1 VTGIFEKTVAMET
14 THLIDSPRQKL
25 LPKPFLTAEW
35 RNLAVLNYQVDPD
48 VLTPYLP
55 RGTELDLWQGQALVS
70 LVGFEFLQ
78 TRVWGFGIPRH
89 RDFAEV
95 NLRFYV
101 RRVAEEGW
109 RRGVVFVR
117 ELVARHAV
125 AWIAR
130 LFYGENYAA
139 VPMRHRVSA
148 HRTGTPERHEAIY
161 AWRYAGQT
169 GSVAIRARGEGEPA
183 AEFSLEEFI
192 IEHYWG
198 YSGGPRRPTMEYR
211 VEHPRWRLWP
221 AACGRFRGNARALY
235 GASFAAPLAER
246 PTSAFFADG
255 SAVAV
260 YPGVRIA

>member
-1 VTGIFEKTVAMET
+1 MDALELDQQHAKRLRLSG
-14 THLIDSPRQKL
+14 R
-25 LPKPFLTAEW
+25 PFLTAEW
-35 RNLAVLNYQVDPD
+35 RNLAVLNYVIESS
-48 VLTPYLP
+48 VLLPRLP

-78 TRVWGFGIPRH
+78 TRVWGVGVPLH

-101 RRVAEEGW
+101 RRRAEEGW

-117 ELVARHAV
+117 ELVPRHAV

-139 VPMRHRVSA
+139 VPMRHRVTA
-148 HRTGTPERHEAIY
+148 RRDDAAERHDAIY
-161 AWRYAGQT
+161 AWRHAGRA
-169 GSVAIRARGEGEPA
+169 GSIAIDARGEGAVA
-183 AEFSLEEFI
+183 APGSREEFI

-198 YSGGPRRPTMEYR
+198 YSGGPNRPTIEYR
-211 VEHPRWRLWP
+211 VEHPRWKLWP
-221 AACGRFRGNARALY
+221 ADCARFRGNATALY
-235 GASFAAPLAER
+235 GPHFAQPLAGR
-246 PTSAFFADG
+246 PVSAFFADG

-260 YPGVRIA
+260 YRGCRIA